1 MICNVTVRRYDNST
15 GDYIDTL
22 RREVEVSDIFDL
34 DRWTPMEEVFE
45 PLFNSYPEDFP
56 KENGG
61 VNAEIINIE
70 LIEEQE
76 KVYEKGILFL
86 S

>member
-45 PLFNSYPEDFP
+45 PLFNSYPKDFP

-61 VNAEIINIE
+61 VDAEIINIE
-70 LIEEQE
+70 LIEE
-76 KVYEKGILFL
+76 
-86 S
+86 